1 MNRQMLISCNLLI
14 FFSALYLLTF
24 SSLVSIDAR
33 VRYAVT
39 QNLVEKADLATE
51 ESLGIPGKDGRY
63 YSWFGLGQSLLA
75 VPFYLFGKYVGNP
88 VAAVVMI
95 NPFVSALTCVII
107 FRFCSVLGYS
117 QRASLAAALLYGL
130 GTFAWPYAKMEQ
142 EAPVTTFLG
151 LLCFYWSFLYV
162 KRGLPKYLI
171 FSSVSLGMAVL
182 TRLTSFMVVF
192 PIILY
197 LFLSRI
203 GESVDRTTALK
214 FFFKDCLIFFL
225 VMTPF
230 AAIILWYNDYR
241 FGSIYETG
249 YQLYARLAGFQSFSL
264 TYLVDGLLGF
274 LLSPN
279 KSFFLY
285 SPVALLFFFAI
296 SGFYRRHTHMATG
309 FLSAMLCYL
318 LFYSSYR
325 FWHGD
330 WAWGPRYLLDITPL
344 LLIPVA
350 HLIDGPK
357 WKTSYF
363 MRWVVYGVV
372 GTSLAVQLIG
382 VSVHPNRY
390 FFDLHFNQG
399 IRFQYFSVNRSAPDA
414 PVVDVPPKEVYFDF
428 RYAPIAE
435 HFKASLGF
443 LKNLSGICDP
453 FGVEDSSKIPSWLNT
468 PNFGWV
474 YACRADEKGVKRTLA
489 WSVGLLVF
497 TILISGYRIYCAGF
511 AMRMPTPRRESTVGT
526 SRKRYSK

>member
-1 MNRQMLISCNLLI
+1 MNPQRLICFNLLI
-14 FFSALYLLTF
+14 FLSALYFLTF
-24 SSLVSIDAR
+24 SQIISIDSR

-39 QNLVEKADLATE
+39 QNLVEKTDLATE

-63 YSWFGLGQSLLA
+63 YSWYGLGQSLLA

-88 VAAVVMI
+88 GAAVVMI
-95 NPFVSALTCVII
+95 NPLVSALTCVII

-142 EAPVTTFLG
+142 EAPVTTCWG
-151 LLCFYWSFLYV
+151 LLCFYWSYLYV
-162 KRGLPKYLI
+162 KQGVSKYLI

-182 TRLTSFMVVF
+182 TRLTSLLVVF

-203 GESVDRTTALK
+203 SESVDRTTALK

-225 VMTPF
+225 TMTPF

-241 FGSIYETG
+241 FGSIFETG

-264 TYLVDGLLGF
+264 AYLVDGLLGF
-274 LLSPN
+274 LVSPN

-296 SGFYRRHTHMATG
+296 SGFYRRHKHIATG
-309 FLSAMLCYL
+309 FLSAMLLYL
-318 LFYSSYR
+318 LLYSSYR

-363 MRWVVYGVV
+363 MRWVVYGVIGV
-372 GTSLAVQLIG
+372 SLAVQLIG
-382 VSVHPNRY
+382 VSVHPHRY
-390 FFDLHFNQG
+390 FYDLHFNQG
-399 IRFQYFSVNRSAPDA
+399 IRFQYFPANRPVPDF
-414 PVVDVPPKEVYFDF
+414 PVVNLPPKEVYFDF

-435 HFKASLGF
+435 QFKALLGF
-443 LKNLSGICDP
+443 LKNPRGLCDP
-453 FGVEDSSKIPSWLNT
+453 VGVEDSSKIPAWLNT
-468 PNFGWV
+468 PNFWWAH
-474 YACRADEKGVKRTLA
+474 ACRFNEKGFDRILA
-489 WSVGLLVF
+489 SSVGSLVLI
-497 TILISGYRIYCAGF
+497 ILISGYRIIDVGCAAGI
-511 AMRMPTPRRESTVGT
+511 PTPRHNSNVRT
-526 SRKRYSK
+526 